1 MWSSSHMH
9 KDRVSSHIPMYA
21 RIARHLLP
29 PSRVHTTGCEASMNY
44 PPGAEYMGGLTT
56 HPVSVRESMSWSS
69 PSTESITSL
78 LTAPAHLSPQNAS
91 ELSNIWKSKDA
102 RVENMKSI
110 RIVGEVVRLSKR
122 SLYSVS
128 APIEDGV
135 EVEHGVRKILAVV
148 VAPPTSMD
156 IRLLEVR

>member
-1 MWSSSHMH
+1 
-9 KDRVSSHIPMYA
+9 
-21 RIARHLLP
+21 
-29 PSRVHTTGCEASMNY
+29 
-44 PPGAEYMGGLTT
+44 
-56 HPVSVRESMSWSS
+56 MSWSS

-78 LTAPAHLSPQNAS
+78 LTVPAHLSPQNAS

-102 RVENMKSI
+102 RVENTKSI

-156 IRLLEVR
+156 VRLLEVR

>member
-1 MWSSSHMH
+1 MH

-44 PPGAEYMGGLTT
+44 PPGAEYMGGRTI
-56 HPVSVRESMSWSS
+56 HPISVRESMSWSS

-91 ELSNIWKSKDA
+91 ELSSIWKSKDT